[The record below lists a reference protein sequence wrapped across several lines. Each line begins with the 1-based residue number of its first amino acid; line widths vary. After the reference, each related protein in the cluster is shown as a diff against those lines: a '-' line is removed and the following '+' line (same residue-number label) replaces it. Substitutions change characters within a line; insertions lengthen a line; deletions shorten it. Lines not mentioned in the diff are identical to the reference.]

1 MMRSILSA
9 LICVVAATAA
19 VPFVAHASAQED
31 NTTLYM
37 DAIALPKKAR
47 VCAAKQSDFAAKFEP
62 AFAQWRSANK
72 NKLASGERFARATA
86 KARNIEF
93 ASNVEAETDMASQMF
108 ELTPEAQLKER
119 CADLLAELRT
129 K

>member
-1 MMRSILSA
+1 MRSIISSA
-9 LICVVAATAA
+9 LICVAVTAA
-19 VPFVAHASAQED
+19 LPFVAHASAKED
-31 NTTLYM
+31 NATLYM

-47 VCAAKQSDFAAKFEP
+47 VCAAKQSDFSAKFEP
-62 AFAQWRSANK
+62 AFAKWRSANK
-72 NKLASGERFARATA
+72 NNLAAGERTARATA

-119 CADLLAELRT
+119 CADLLAEL
-129 K
+129 KAK

>member
-1 MMRSILSA
+1 MRSIFSA
-9 LICVVAATAA
+9 LICVVVAAT
-19 VPFVAHASAQED
+19 VPFLANASTKED

-62 AFAQWRSANK
+62 AFAKWRSANK
-72 NKLASGERFARATA
+72 NKLAAGERSARATA
-86 KARNIEF
+86 KNQNIEF
-93 ASNVEAETDMASQMF
+93 PSNVEGETDMAAEMF
-108 ELTPEAQLKER
+108 ERTPEAQLQER
-119 CADLLAELRT
+119 CADLLTQLRA